1 MDPVERPLLPPE
13 KLKSQPYPS
22 HAAIH
27 QLARELKEAKV
38 SEQAMIL
45 FARLAALRPE
55 RRLAHN
61 LSTLA
66 SLMCQTPVYNIL
78 TEGLTPEEHAALV
91 ELDLHVLS
99 ISAREAAHGL
109 LNVHERW
116 CVAKELR
123 RIFKQAANSEGG
135 FIVVEGASD
144 PLSTGHIPERT
155 E

>member
-1 MDPVERPLLPPE
+1 MGTIARPLLPPE
-13 KLKSQPYPS
+13 KLKSQSYPS
-22 HAAIH
+22 HEAIQ
-27 QLARELKEAKV
+27 QLARELKAANI

-61 LSTLA
+61 LSTLT

-78 TEGLTPEEHAALV
+78 TEGLTPEEHASLV

-99 ISAREAAHGL
+99 IAARETAHGL

-123 RIFKQAANSEGG
+123 RIFKQAATSEGG
-135 FIVVEGASD
+135 FIVVEGAPD
-144 PLSTGHIPERT
+144 HAVAAPEGTKR
-155 E
+155 